1 MFNKVLKS
9 VIAVISIFI
18 GLGILVEMNQTDDM
32 SVLSTF
38 FAIVIL
44 TLCNAKMIMDE
55 YTKNDKKES

>member
-1 MFNKVLKS
+1 MFNKVLKG
-9 VIAVISIFI
+9 VIVIISMCI
-18 GLGILVEMNQTDDM
+18 GLGILIEMNQTDDM

>member
-1 MFNKVLKS
+1 MFNKVLKG
-9 VIAVISIFI
+9 VIVIISMCI
-18 GLGILVEMNQTDDM
+18 GLGILIEMNQTDDM

-55 YTKNDKKES
+55 YTKNDKKEN

>member
-1 MFNKVLKS
+1 MNIKILKG
-9 VIAVISIFI
+9 VISVISIFI
-18 GLGILVEMNQTDDM
+18 GLGMLVEMNQNDDM
-32 SVLSTF
+32 DVLSTF